1 MSRPESESGRLA
13 VALGTGGDGQIRV
26 LASAQGRQAEELI
39 ERARGAGVEVQQ
51 DARRVEEL
59 LREESKGSNIPLEVY
74 ELMATVINFA
84 QELNEARSASEG
96 LPFRE
101 ELERGAQAAEGGDP
115 L

>member
-1 MSRPESESGRLA
+1 MSRPELESGKLT
-13 VALGTGGDGQIRV
+13 VALGTGGAGSLRV
-26 LASAQGRQAEELI
+26 LASTPGRPAEERN
-39 ERARGAGVEVQQ
+39 EQARGAGMEVQQ
-51 DARRVEEL
+51 EARRVEEL
-59 LREESKGSNIPLEVY
+59 LREESKGSNVPLEVY

-96 LPFRE
+96 LPSRE

>member
-1 MSRPESESGRLA
+1 
-13 VALGTGGDGQIRV
+13 VALGVGPDGQARV
-26 LASAQGRQAEELI
+26 LASARGQQAEEMVELAC
-39 ERARGAGVEVQQ
+39 RSGVEVQQ

-84 QELNEARSASEG
+84 QELNEARSSSEG
-96 LPFRE
+96 LPSRE
-101 ELERGAQAAEGGDP
+101 EPERGAQAAEGGDP